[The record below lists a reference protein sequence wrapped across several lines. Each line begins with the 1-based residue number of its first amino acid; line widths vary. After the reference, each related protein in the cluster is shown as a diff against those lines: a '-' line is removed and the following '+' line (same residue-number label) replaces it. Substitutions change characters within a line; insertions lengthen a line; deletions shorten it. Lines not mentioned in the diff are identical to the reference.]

1 MKKKIAV
8 SNLFS
13 LILGM
18 VITGSLVYAQ
28 VNYNSDQVLYDKN
41 GKKISTTEAIDE
53 LYSLADGQYNAG
65 YNDGYN
71 AGMQKF
77 IDENACD
84 VIDGTMVHNSANGGA
99 TAYNFE
105 CSGTYKIEF
114 ASAKGGWGADYS
126 MGTSGSGG
134 GTAGSPGTA
143 YSVTAEFS
151 KGQLISYSVGKNGK
165 DASGVTPGAGG
176 QLGGKNGGEGAMASD
191 WAVCRGGGGGGGGY
205 TLIYVDGVA
214 TFKANGGAGGSGG
227 HYSGV
232 SCGGSGAGGAGGST
246 SADSSGYSVTTV
258 GNNKANGYVR
268 ITLVSAKYHK

>member
-41 GKKISTTEAIDE
+41 GEKISTTEAIDE
-53 LYSLADGQYNAG
+53 LYSLADGQYNA
-65 YNDGYN
+65 GYN

-84 VIDGTMVHNSANGGA
+84 VIDGTMVHNSDN
-99 TAYNFE
+99 
-105 CSGTYKIEF
+105 
-114 ASAKGGWGADYS
+114 
-126 MGTSGSGG
+126 
-134 GTAGSPGTA
+134 
-143 YSVTAEFS
+143 
-151 KGQLISYSVGKNGK
+151 
-165 DASGVTPGAGG
+165 
-176 QLGGKNGGEGAMASD
+176 
-191 WAVCRGGGGGGGGY
+191 
-205 TLIYVDGVA
+205 
-214 TFKANGGAGGSGG
+214 
-227 HYSGV
+227 
-232 SCGGSGAGGAGGST
+232 GGAGGST

-258 GNNKANGYVR
+258 GNNNGNGYVR